1 MNAARKTMQKTSPR
15 VYTVY
20 TAQTIQSCDIHVFGE
35 SSGIHM
41 LWEMFAYSHTWLQ
54 RSPNHVNRASFPH
67 VANIQGPWHHYCS
80 IYVFIV
86 AHLKRWLS
94 LTLNHLDC
102 SFQQNFTAR
111 RKLEDSKSVIQ
122 PFGHVSG
129 KIWTSM
135 FRVRPFP
142 PFSAFFCPLNFSFF
156 MLVYLCFSS
165 WKQFLSYSLPLPFG
179 NMLQMPKSNKQF
191 QWDSILWAM
200 TVSLTDFSHAAATPP
215 VLSYLHYW
223 DLELDLAKA
232 LRSQVL
238 KSKKCPLSFTHPR
251 TI

>member
-142 PFSAFFCPLNFSFF
+142 PFSRPFPPFSVLWISVFS
-156 MLVYLCFSS
+156 CFSWFTFVFPHENNFCRIHFRCLLEICCKCQKATNNS
-165 WKQFLSYSLPLPFG
+165 SETAFCGQWQSRWQILATQQLRPQF
-179 NMLQMPKSNKQF
+179 
-191 QWDSILWAM
+191 
-200 TVSLTDFSHAAATPP
+200 
-215 VLSYLHYW
+215 
-223 DLELDLAKA
+223 
-232 LRSQVL
+232 
-238 KSKKCPLSFTHPR
+238 
-251 TI
+251 

>member
-1 MNAARKTMQKTSPR
+1 
-15 VYTVY
+15 
-20 TAQTIQSCDIHVFGE
+20 
-35 SSGIHM
+35 M
-41 LWEMFAYSHTWLQ
+41 L
-54 RSPNHVNRASFPH
+54 
-67 VANIQGPWHHYCS
+67 
-80 IYVFIV
+80 IV
-86 AHLKRWLS
+86 AHLKRRLS
-94 LTLNHLDC
+94 STLNHLDC

-142 PFSAFFCPLNFSFF
+142 PFSRPFPPFSRPFPPFSVLWIFSFSMF
-156 MLVYLCFSS
+156 FLVYLCFFS
-165 WKQFLSYSLPLPFG
+165 WQQFLSYSLPLPFG

-200 TVSLTDFSHAAATPP
+200 TVLLTDFSHAAATPP
-215 VLSYLHYW
+215 VLSDLHYW

-232 LRSQVL
+232 LRSQIL